1 MFLGSFCKCSK
12 SIGAS
17 PQAVEGLLHLYNII
31 VRFFVSDTDSFIEE
45 VSEEVRRDR
54 LYGFFR
60 KYAWVGILAVV
71 TIVGGT
77 AFLEF
82 QKAKSKAKAEALGSA
97 IIMALEVSDEKERA
111 EVLGNI
117 EVSNSEAKS
126 VVALLLA
133 AEEISLQ
140 NYDAASRNLNAI
152 SDDLSISQIYRDMAK
167 FKFLL
172 ISHNRLEDELLL
184 AGFEELAFP
193 GNPFR
198 LLAQEQIA
206 LLALKDKDY
215 DTAIDILK
223 SILDDAELTDM
234 IKQRVS
240 QLLISLDVD
249 PSSI

>member
-1 MFLGSFCKCSK
+1 M
-12 SIGAS
+12 
-17 PQAVEGLLHLYNII
+17 
-31 VRFFVSDTDSFIEE
+31 SDTDSFIEE

-60 KYAWVGILAVV
+60 KYAWIGILVVV

-82 QKAKSKAKAEALGSA
+82 QKAKAKIKAEALGSA
-97 IIMALEVSDEKERA
+97 IIEALEISNEKERV
-111 EVLGNI
+111 ERLSNI
-117 EVSNSEAKS
+117 DVSNSEAKS
-126 VVALLLA
+126 IVALLLA
-133 AEEISLQ
+133 AEEMSLQ

-152 SDDLSISQIYRDMAK
+152 SEDQSISQIYRDMAK

-172 ISHNRLEDELLL
+172 ISHSRLEVELLL
-184 AGFEELAFP
+184 TGFEDLASP

-198 LLAQEQIA
+198 LLAEEQIA
-206 LLALKDKDY
+206 LLRLKNKENEA
-215 DTAIDILK
+215 AINTLK
-223 SILDDAELTDM
+223 SILDDAELTDT

>member
-1 MFLGSFCKCSK
+1 M
-12 SIGAS
+12 
-17 PQAVEGLLHLYNII
+17 
-31 VRFFVSDTDSFIEE
+31 SDTDSFIEE

-60 KYAWVGILAVV
+60 KYAWIGILVV
-71 TIVGGT
+71 VIIVGGT

-82 QKAKSKAKAEALGSA
+82 QKVKAKTKAEALGSA
-97 IIMALEVSDEKERA
+97 IIEALEISNEKERV
-111 EVLGNI
+111 ELLGNI
-117 EVSNSEAKS
+117 DVSNSEAKS
-126 VVALLLA
+126 IVALLLA

-152 SDDLSISQIYRDMAK
+152 SEDQSISQIYRDMAK

-172 ISHNRLEDELLL
+172 ISHSRLEVELLL
-184 AGFEELAFP
+184 TGFEDLASP

-198 LLAQEQIA
+198 LLAEEQIA
-206 LLALKDKDY
+206 LLRLKNKENEA
-215 DTAIDILK
+215 AINTLK
-223 SILDDAELTDM
+223 SILDDAELTDT

>member
-17 PQAVEGLLHLYNII
+17 PQAVEGVLGLNSII
-31 VRFFVSDTDSFIEE
+31 KRFFVSDTDSFIEE

-82 QKAKSKAKAEALGSA
+82 QKAKAKAKAEALGSA

-152 SDDLSISQIYRDMAK
+152 SDDLSVSQIYRDMAK

-223 SILDDAELTDM
+223 SILDDAELTDT

>member
-17 PQAVEGLLHLYNII
+17 PQAVERLLHLYNII
-31 VRFFVSDTDSFIEE
+31 ARFFVSDTDSFIEE

-82 QKAKSKAKAEALGSA
+82 QKAKAKAKAEALGSA

>member
-1 MFLGSFCKCSK
+1 MFLGTFCKCSICIK
-12 SIGAS
+12 AS
-17 PQAVEGLLHLYNII
+17 PQAVEAVLGRNNITK
-31 VRFFVSDTDSFIEE
+31 RFFVSDTDSFIEE

-60 KYAWVGILAVV
+60 KYAWVGILVVV

-82 QKAKSKAKAEALGSA
+82 QKSKAKTKAEALGSA
-97 IIMALEVSDEKERA
+97 IIRALEISDEKERV
-111 EVLGNI
+111 ELLGNI

-126 VVALLLA
+126 IVALLLA

-140 NYDAASRNLNAI
+140 NYDAASRHLNAI
-152 SDDLSISQIYRDMAK
+152 SEDQSISQIYRDMAK

-172 ISHNRLEDELLL
+172 ISHNRLEVEVLL
-184 AGFEELAFP
+184 AGFEELASP

-198 LLAQEQIA
+198 LLAEEQIA
-206 LLALKDKDY
+206 LLTLKNKEN
-215 DTAIDILK
+215 DTAINILK
-223 SILDDAELTDM
+223 SILDDAELTDT